1 MANYLQV
8 GSSGSR
14 VRELQELLNKQGY
27 NLTVDGVYGSATKN
41 AVRKYQQAN
50 KLGVDGI
57 VGDETWGHLT
67 GGGNTAVDGTGSATA
82 APPSA
87 TTPLGN
93 QYNPTE
99 TTGNKTDLGKIEG
112 MGPMFQPSTA
122 YKDAL
127 AALQGHQ
134 AQQPGAY
141 VSPFADRLNALY
153 EKVMSRPDFQYD
165 FNADPIY
172 QHYNDR
178 YTLNAKRAMQDTMAN
193 AAALTGGYG
202 NSYAQMA
209 GQQEYA
215 RTMQGLNDVIPTLY
229 NDAWNRYQQEGQD
242 MVEQLQ
248 LTQGMDDAA
257 YGRHRDALN
266 DYYTRLNYLYGAAED
281 AYNKDYALYQDALSK
296 WQTDRDYYYG
306 KTQDD
311 LAQENY
317 EAAQAGKSSGGSSGG
332 GSSSKGSGG
341 SSNGSG
347 KDTTKDAAK
356 DESNDSGS
364 DTYNIFE
371 ARRIINNIYEEYGI
385 EEAKR
390 VMNQLINEKRVTG
403 DNVKSKLQETINI
416 LSKR

>member
-1 MANYLQV
+1 MANYLKT
-8 GSSGSR
+8 GSSGSK

-27 NLTVDGVYGSATKN
+27 NLAVDGVYGSATQN
-41 AVRKYQQAN
+41 AVRKYQKAN
-50 KLGVDGI
+50 GLGVDGI
-57 VGDETWGHLT
+57 VGDETWGSLT
-67 GGGNTAVDGTGSATA
+67 GGGNTAVDGSATA

-93 QYNPTE
+93 QYNPNE
-99 TTGNKTDLGKIEG
+99 TTGNQTDLSRIEG
-112 MGPMFQPSTA
+112 MGPTFGQSQA
-122 YKDAL
+122 YKDAY
-127 AALQGHQ
+127 AALQQHQ

-153 EKVMSRPDFQYD
+153 EKVMSRPGFQYD

-172 QHYNDR
+172 QHYSDQ
-178 YTLNAKRAMQDTMAN
+178 YALNAKRAMQDTMAN

-229 NDAWNRYQQEGQD
+229 NDAWSRYQQEGQD
-242 MVEQLQ
+242 MVDQLQ
-248 LTQGMDDAA
+248 LTQGMDEAV

-311 LAQENY
+311 LTQENY
-317 EAAQAGKSSGGSSGG
+317 EAAQAGKSSGGSS
-332 GSSSKGSGG
+332 SKGSG
-341 SSNGSG
+341 
-347 KDTTKDAAK
+347 
-356 DESNDSGS
+356 SGS
-364 DTYNIFE
+364 KSSGGTKKTTETKTKLTVAE
-371 ARRIINNIYEEYGI
+371 AQRALQEIANDEGLTSASRAMNEMLADGI
-385 EEAKR
+385 VEGTDVE
-390 VMNQLINEKRVTG
+390 
-403 DNVKSKLQETINI
+403 SKLKYA
-416 LSKR
+416 LSMISRK